1 MSATASVPPPVLPT
15 LPGRWSG
22 VGSWPGTEVIDATRT
37 VLGELPE
44 PGVPFQPELPGRG
57 PGADL
62 VGRGAVLLVDL
73 PVDLQPSGW
82 RLVDHP
88 GRDLSRAAGWLRQDL
103 DVLAEACD
111 GYEGPLKI
119 QAAGPWTLAGTV
131 HLPRLE
137 RAVADAGACRDLVA
151 SLAEGVSRHVTQVRR
166 LVPGAQVVVQLD
178 EPLLY
183 LVLMGGVR
191 TASGFGK
198 LRAVEEPILVE
209 GLRTVLD
216 AAVAAGAA
224 ATVVHC
230 CASDAPVELMVR
242 AGAGALSLDAA
253 LLGQQGWEAVAQAV
267 EDGVQLWA
275 GVVPTSG
282 ELPSPAAAADAV
294 WRRWRKLGLDLG
306 LLDGVVLTPT
316 CGLSGST
323 PAAARAT
330 LQRTREAAAELAERA
345 ASAR

>member
-1 MSATASVPPPVLPT
+1 V
-15 LPGRWSG
+15 PGRWSG
-22 VGSWPGTEVIDATRT
+22 VGSWPGTDVVEATRT
-37 VLGELPE
+37 VFGELPA
-44 PGVPFQPELPGRG
+44 PAVPFQPELPGRG

-62 VGRGAVLLVDL
+62 IGRGAALLVDL

-88 GRDLSRAAGWLRQDL
+88 GRDLSRAQGWLRQDL
-103 DVLAEACD
+103 DVLAEAGD
-111 GYEGPLKI
+111 GYVGPLKI
-119 QAAGPWTLAGTV
+119 QTAGPWTLAGTV

-137 RAVADAGACRDLVA
+137 RAVVDVGACRDIVA
-151 SLAEGVSRHVTQVRR
+151 SLAEGVRRQVVEVRR

-198 LRAVEEPILVE
+198 LRAVEEPVLVE
-209 GLRTVLD
+209 GLRAVLD
-216 AAVAAGAA
+216 AAVGAGAA

-230 CASDAPVELMVR
+230 CAADAPVELMAR
-242 AGAGALSLDAA
+242 AGAGALSVDAA
-253 LLGQQGWEAVAQAV
+253 LLGQKGWEAVAVAV
-267 EDGVQLWA
+267 EDGVGLWA
-275 GVVPTSG
+275 GVTPTSG

-294 WRRWRKLGLDLG
+294 WTRWRKLGLDVG
-306 LLDGVVLTPT
+306 LLEGVVLTPT
-316 CGLSGST
+316 CGLAGST
-323 PAAARAT
+323 PGGARAT

-345 ASAR
+345 ASAS